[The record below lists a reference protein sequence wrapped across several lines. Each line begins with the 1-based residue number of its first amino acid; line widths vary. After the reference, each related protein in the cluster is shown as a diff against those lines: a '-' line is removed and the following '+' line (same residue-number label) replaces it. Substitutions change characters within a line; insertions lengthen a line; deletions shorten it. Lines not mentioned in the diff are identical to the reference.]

1 MSNKAQALVWDL
13 ECPKTYG
20 EIAFKPSHKYVLV
33 AYADHADHHGKNI
46 WPAVPTIAK
55 KTGLDDR
62 TVQRLTHDLETIG
75 LLIEDGM
82 GPRGTN
88 KWKLPYSDGGDKL
101 SPRQFDGGDKN
112 EIPSGDIP
120 SGDIPSGDNLPPELK
135 EPEPIDI
142 YIGERKISQVW
153 AAILEQI
160 KSETPRSSFNAYL
173 RDTRPVGYSENTL
186 TIQATAV
193 DWLTDRATRTIE
205 HLLVGITGE
214 DIAVRFVE
222 AQP

>member
-101 SPRQFDGGDKN
+101 SPRQFDRGDKN

-120 SGDIPSGDNLPPELK
+120 SGDIPSGDNLTPELN

-142 YIGERKISQVW
+142 SIGGRKISQIW
-153 AAILEQI
+153 DSILEQL
-160 KSETPRSSFNAYL
+160 KREMERSAFDAYL
-173 RDTRPVGYSENTL
+173 QDARPVEYSDNVL
-186 TIQATAV
+186 TIVAAYPK
-193 DWLTDRATRTIE
+193 WLAERVTRTIE

-222 AQP
+222 EQP